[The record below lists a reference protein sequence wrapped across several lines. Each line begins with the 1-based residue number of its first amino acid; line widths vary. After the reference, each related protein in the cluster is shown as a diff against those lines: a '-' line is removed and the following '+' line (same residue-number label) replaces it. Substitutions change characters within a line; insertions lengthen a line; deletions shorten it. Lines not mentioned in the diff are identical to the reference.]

1 MSSYDNNSN
10 CNGIVVSNQVAQQAA
25 EVAKLHIEKQAEI
38 QLAALHTL
46 CATINGA
53 VSAVLAEIEKQRK
66 ENREFEERQ
75 ESRSAA
81 QANAAEVEKIKSQ
94 ISVILQENREF
105 ARTLRGMADQASKE

>member
-46 CATINGA
+46 CATINL
-53 VSAVLAEIEKQRK
+53 SLIH
-66 ENREFEERQ
+66 
-75 ESRSAA
+75 
-81 QANAAEVEKIKSQ
+81 I
-94 ISVILQENREF
+94 
-105 ARTLRGMADQASKE
+105 

>member
-1 MSSYDNNSN
+1 MSSYDNNPN
-10 CNGIVVSNQVAQQAA
+10 ANGIVISNQVAAGAA
-25 EVAKLHIEKQAEI
+25 EIAKLHIEKQAEI
-38 QLAALHTL
+38 QMLALNTL
-46 CATINGA
+46 CSTINGA
-53 VSAVLAEIEKQRK
+53 VAAVLAEIERQRR

-75 ESRSAA
+75 EARSAA